1 MVEAGKLSDRER
13 RTVPLAEVYSNPIPD
28 PAPRK

>member
-13 RTVPLAEVYSNPIPD
+13 RMVTLSEVYDDPVPD
-28 PAPRK
+28 LVS